1 MGELMNNTINPAGF
15 LSTNNTI
22 SGTVKNNFTS
32 GFSEML
38 KNNIKDTSMLLNK
51 ADSIMHEYTVSR
63 TVDLHEV
70 MIAAEEANLALSY
83 TMQVRNKVI
92 EAYQEMMRIQV

>member
-1 MGELMNNTINPAGF
+1 MNNTINPINF
-15 LSTNNTI
+15 LDNINGITET
-22 SGTVKNNFTS
+22 GTATKGVS

-38 KNNIKDTSMLLNK
+38 KNNIQDTNMLLNR
-51 ADSIMHEYTVSR
+51 ADSIMNEYTVSR